1 MKFGLKKWLSAMCVM
16 GLFLAFGLTAS
27 AGSQPT
33 ISVTENVVSVTHDDS
48 SRKGM
53 ERLQSICG

>member
-27 AGSQPT
+27 AGKPAHYFGDREC
-33 ISVTENVVSVTHDDS
+33 SVSYP
-48 SRKGM
+48 
-53 ERLQSICG
+53 